1 MYIEQIM
8 SRHVD
13 SVTEEMKLS
22 HASHLMSEKGRQVL
36 PVVDDANRLQGLLT
50 QKEIDQAEP
59 SAITTLSVGEV
70 NYLMSTLRVAN
81 VMLKDVITCSPDT
94 LIEEAG
100 QLMRQ
105 KKISSLPVVSA
116 GKLVG
121 IITDADILDFFLD
134 ITGCTL
140 KETARI
146 ALHLNDDRGA
156 LGQLLDDITALG
168 GYIATVVSPYSKDAS
183 GRRTVILR
191 FTAEDPEAID
201 SELRAKGYEL
211 ITERMPDDAVA
222 SPSGREAPAA
232 TKTPSSKEASL
243 PDAKE
248 IGDWMQANDRFVK
261 QLGIE
266 LIEVQ
271 PGYAQAKMVVREEML
286 NAVDI
291 IQGGAT
297 FTLADFT
304 FALASN
310 SHGTVAVALNAQ
322 INFTTP
328 AVKGELLTATAR
340 EVSCGR
346 RTGLYAVEVR
356 NSDNSLVAHFS
367 GTVFRRDDS
376 LQEWMRRT

>member
-8 SRHVD
+8 SRTVD

-22 HASHLMSEKGRQVL
+22 HASHLMDEKGRQVL
-36 PVVDDANRLQGLLT
+36 PVVDDSNRLQGLLT

-81 VMLKDVITCSPDT
+81 VMLRDVITCSPDT

-116 GKLVG
+116 GILVG

-156 LGQLLDDITALG
+156 LGQLLDDITSLG

-183 GRRTVILR
+183 GQRTVILR
-191 FTAEDPEAID
+191 FTADDPEAID
-201 SELRAKGYEL
+201 SALRAKGYEL
-211 ITERMPDDAVA
+211 ITERMPIATTA
-222 SPSGREAPAA
+222 NSALEKGSTEIKSRPAEETKPPSAE
-232 TKTPSSKEASL
+232 
-243 PDAKE
+243 E
-248 IGDWMQANDRFVK
+248 IGDWMRSNDRFVN

-266 LIEVQ
+266 VIEVN
-271 PGYAQAKMVVREEML
+271 PGYAQTKMVVREEML

-310 SHGTVAVALNAQ
+310 SHGKVAVALNAQ
-322 INFTTP
+322 INFTRS
-328 AVKGELLTATAR
+328 AAKGELLTATAK
-340 EVSCGR
+340 EVNCGK
-346 RTGLYAVEVR
+346 RTGLYSVEVR
-356 NSDNSLVAHFS
+356 NSDNILIAHFS

-376 LQEWMRRT
+376 IQEWMNHT

>member
-8 SRHVD
+8 SRNVD

-22 HASHLMSEKGRQVL
+22 HASHLMGEKERQVL
-36 PVVDDANRLQGLLT
+36 PVVDDTNRLQGLLT

-81 VMLKDVITCSPDT
+81 VMLRDVITCSPDT

-156 LGQLLDDITALG
+156 LGHFLDDITALG

-183 GRRTVILR
+183 GKRTVILR

-201 SELRAKGYEL
+201 SALRAKGYEI
-211 ITERMPDDAVA
+211 ITERMPDATA
-222 SPSGREAPAA
+222 SKSAAGETKSEPDEEAKPPS
-232 TKTPSSKEASL
+232 
-243 PDAKE
+243 AKE
-248 IGDWMQANDRFVK
+248 IGDWMRANDRFVD

-266 LIEVQ
+266 VIEVN
-271 PGYAQAKMVVREEML
+271 PGYAQTKMVVREEML
-286 NAVDI
+286 NAVNI

-310 SHGTVAVALNAQ
+310 SHGRVAVALNAQ
-322 INFTTP
+322 INFTSP
-328 AVKGELLTATAR
+328 AVKGELLTATAK
-340 EVSCGR
+340 ELNCGK
-346 RTGLYAVEVR
+346 RTGLYSVEVR
-356 NSDNSLVAHFS
+356 NSDNNLVAHFS

-376 LQEWMRRT
+376 IQEWMTSP

>member
-8 SRHVD
+8 SRNVD

-22 HASHLMSEKGRQVL
+22 HASHLMGEKGRQVL

-81 VMLKDVITCSPDT
+81 VMLRDVITCSPDT

-156 LGQLLDDITALG
+156 LGQFLDDITALG

-183 GRRTVILR
+183 GKRTVILR
-191 FTAEDPEAID
+191 FTAKDPEAID
-201 SELRAKGYEL
+201 NALRAKGYEL
-211 ITERMPDDAVA
+211 ITERMPD
-222 SPSGREAPAA
+222 AA
-232 TKTPSSKEASL
+232 TSKSSTGEGPAGSKSVVSKDDKL
-243 PDAKE
+243 PEPKE
-248 IGDWMQANDRFVK
+248 IGSWMQANDRFVK

-322 INFTTP
+322 INFTAP
-328 AVKGELLTATAR
+328 AIKGELLTATAQ
-340 EVSCGR
+340 EVTSGK
-346 RTGLYAVEVR
+346 RTALYSVEVR
-356 NSDNSLVAHFS
+356 NSNNTLIAHFS

-376 LQEWMRRT
+376 LQEWMNRT